1 MNDALLMILIVLMSL
16 TLLVLAWAVIGLL
29 VVARR
34 ELPKLQK
41 QVSDLNGR
49 VLQVLDEVI
58 PTVQHTTLALKE
70 AERALHE
77 AAETIEN
84 LHIVSDNIRHKLEV
98 ADAVGAKVRRL
109 PEKTARFLGR
119 LMHQGF
125 KLGGQL
131 ISSQLEKRLQPKRAT
146 VYEGARGLGVLPKQA
161 DALPD
166 SGLGVS
172 PKQEA
177 TASSGNVVS
186 GTGGDARATE
196 GRGLGVSPK
205 QEATAS
211 SGNVVSGTGGDARAT
226 EGRGLGVSPK
236 QDAVASGGDAAISA
250 GSTGGDARATSEN
263 SAPFEAESVPT
274 GEATTTPH
282 TTPPASHTTR
292 KEG

>member
-146 VYEGARGLGVLPKQA
+146 VYEGARGLGVPPKQA

-166 SGLGVS
+166 S
-172 PKQEA
+172 
-177 TASSGNVVS
+177 
-186 GTGGDARATE
+186 
-196 GRGLGVSPK
+196 GLGVSPK

>member
-16 TLLVLAWAVIGLL
+16 TLLVLAWVVIGLL
-29 VVARR
+29 LVARC
-34 ELPKLQK
+34 ELPKLQR
-41 QVSDLNGR
+41 QMSEMNGR
-49 VLQVLDEVI
+49 VAQLLDELV

-119 LMHQGF
+119 VMHQGF

-146 VYEGARGLGVLPKQA
+146 VYDGARGLDTPVQA
-161 DALPD
+161 SPP
-166 SGLGVS
+166 SGLNS
-172 PKQEA
+172 PVQAGSQESLS
-177 TASSGNVVS
+177 ASQ
-186 GTGGDARATE
+186 R
-196 GRGLGVSPK
+196 
-205 QEATAS
+205 
-211 SGNVVSGTGGDARAT
+211 
-226 EGRGLGVSPK
+226 
-236 QDAVASGGDAAISA
+236 QDAAVLR
-250 GSTGGDARATSEN
+250 GSTGGDACATSEN

-274 GEATTTPH
+274 GEVTTAPHATQ
-282 TTPPASHTTR
+282 PASHTTH